1 MTDQTRQSIIDG
13 VFRLGVPCVV
23 LAALLWMMREAS
35 YSIHTTILVPLVKA
49 HTEYLDATKQTLD
62 GIEKT
67 QQQQADTLQEVVA
80 GQCEIKAIISKDR

>member
-35 YSIHTTILVPLVKA
+35 YSIHTTILVPLVQA

-67 QQQQADTLQEVVA
+67 QQQQADTLKEIVD
-80 GQCEIKAIISKDR
+80 GQCELKAIISKDK